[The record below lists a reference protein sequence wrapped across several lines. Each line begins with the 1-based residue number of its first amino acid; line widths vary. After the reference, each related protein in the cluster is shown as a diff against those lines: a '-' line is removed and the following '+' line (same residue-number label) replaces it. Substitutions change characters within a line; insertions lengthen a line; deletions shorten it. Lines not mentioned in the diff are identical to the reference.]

1 MRLAV
6 VIHVAGQILRVLG
19 VLFLAPVA
27 IIVVYGGRDVLGGF
41 LVGSLVTS
49 VAGQVMVRASRKPVE
64 DLRRI
69 EALAVVA
76 GAWLLVALLGAI
88 PYVWA
93 GLSVVDAVFE
103 SMSGFTTTSA
113 TVLVD
118 FQQLDRATMF
128 WRALTQWLGGMGVI
142 TLFVAVLPRLA
153 FGVRQ
158 LFFTESPGPTA
169 ETLTPH
175 VRQTAAYLW
184 RFYAGLTAAELV
196 ALMAAGMPFFEAM
209 CHSMTTLAAGGFS
222 PHELSIMGYQ
232 SPAIEWIICLFMFL
246 AGANFALQYRALLGR
261 PGALLGDEEFR
272 TYAGIVFAGAV
283 VLGVALWSSGASD
296 PLRTALFQTLSVL
309 TTTGYASVD
318 FDLWNGQAKVV
329 LLVLMF
335 IGGCAGSA
343 AGGPK
348 VLRHLLIGRYTL
360 LELRRTLHPRGV
372 LPVRLG
378 RKVVSDEIMRGVLV
392 FFLFYVLVF
401 AVTAACVIGLG
412 ADIVT
417 GLTASAATLG
427 NIGPGL
433 GGVGPLASYGDLHP
447 LSKVL
452 LTATM
457 WIGRLEVVAVLALLR
472 WEVWRFAHWRG

>member
-1 MRLAV
+1 MNIVACSIAGQMGARDTTCFVGGGDVGFRLAQHLDGVKGMRLRVVERSHARGEFIAARLRNGLVLNGDGTDLALLEAEEIGRSDVMVSVIDNDESNLFASLLGRQLGVGKIITRVGKQANLRVFERVGIDVALSARGAAV
-6 VIHVAGQILRVLG
+6 ASVIHKID
-19 VLFLAPVA
+19 
-27 IIVVYGGRDVLGGF
+27 GGRA
-41 LVGSLVTS
+41 SL
-49 VAGQVMVRASRKPVE
+49 
-64 DLRRI
+64 
-69 EALAVVA
+69 LAV
-76 GAWLLVALLGAI
+76 
-88 PYVWA
+88 
-93 GLSVVDAVFE
+93 
-103 SMSGFTTTSA
+103 
-113 TVLVD
+113 
-118 FQQLDRATMF
+118 
-128 WRALTQWLGGMGVI
+128 
-142 TLFVAVLPRLA
+142 
-153 FGVRQ
+153 
-158 LFFTESPGPTA
+158 
-169 ETLTPH
+169 
-175 VRQTAAYLW
+175 
-184 RFYAGLTAAELV
+184 
-196 ALMAAGMPFFEAM
+196 LMAAGMPFFEAM

-296 PLRTALFQTLSVL
+296 PLRSALFQTLSVL

-360 LELRRTLHPRGV
+360 LELRRTLHP
-372 LPVRLG
+372 
-378 RKVVSDEIMRGVLV
+378 RGVLV

-472 WEVWRFAHWRG
+472 WEVWRLAHWRG

>member
-1 MRLAV
+1 
-6 VIHVAGQILRVLG
+6 
-19 VLFLAPVA
+19 
-27 IIVVYGGRDVLGGF
+27 
-41 LVGSLVTS
+41 
-49 VAGQVMVRASRKPVE
+49 
-64 DLRRI
+64 
-69 EALAVVA
+69 
-76 GAWLLVALLGAI
+76 
-88 PYVWA
+88 
-93 GLSVVDAVFE
+93 
-103 SMSGFTTTSA
+103 
-113 TVLVD
+113 
-118 FQQLDRATMF
+118 
-128 WRALTQWLGGMGVI
+128 
-142 TLFVAVLPRLA
+142 
-153 FGVRQ
+153 
-158 LFFTESPGPTA
+158 
-169 ETLTPH
+169 
-175 VRQTAAYLW
+175 
-184 RFYAGLTAAELV
+184 
-196 ALMAAGMPFFEAM
+196 
-209 CHSMTTLAAGGFS
+209 MTTLAAGGFS

-246 AGANFALQYRALLGR
+246 AGANFALQYRVLLGR
-261 PGALLGDEEFR
+261 TGALLGDEEFR

-296 PLRTALFQTLSVL
+296 PLRTALFQTLSAL

-360 LELRRTLHPRGV
+360 QERRRTLHPRGV

-472 WEVWRFAHWRG
+472 WEVWRLAHWRDR